1 MIDTLAPIAPLALP
15 LLILLP
21 LAWAALSFVLGPGRG
36 AGLAIAAAAIQ
47 LLLAILL
54 AMAVGSEG
62 PRHHAAGGWGAPLGI
77 DLVADGLAA
86 AMLLL
91 TQAVALPL
99 FIFARGY
106 FHQDGSHGD
115 AAGRHFWPLAGFL
128 VAGMNALYLSEDV
141 FNLYVTLELVG
152 LAAVGLVASGG
163 GAAQTAA
170 ALRYLFAALLG
181 SGAYLL
187 GVALLYGTY
196 GSVSIATLTPAIA
209 ASPPAASE
217 VALIAALL
225 MVAGLLMKSALFPF
239 HFWLPPAHGGAPAPV
254 SALLSA
260 LVVKASIYLVLRL
273 WLGPLQPLLAPFAW
287 LPALLG
293 TGAILWGSWQAIRAE
308 RLKLLVAYS
317 TVAQLGYLFLAL
329 PLAAAGSTGVSP
341 MAVVTLQA
349 VAHGLAKAAMF
360 AAAGIILHATGRD
373 RVDAVAGI
381 AERLPL
387 TLFTF
392 ALAGV
397 SLMGLPPSGGFLA
410 KWLLIDLA
418 LAQGQW
424 PLVVVILAG
433 GLLAAIYIFR
443 VLRLAFLNLPDAV
456 IEAEHHK
463 ARVVPRSAE
472 WMAFALAAASVLLG
486 LFGGLPLLELVD
498 GTMAGVSGVAAP

>member
-1 MIDTLAPIAPLALP
+1 MTGLAATLTALALP

-21 LAWAALSFVLGPGRG
+21 LACAALAFVLGSGRG
-36 AGLAIAAAAIQ
+36 GRLAIAGAAVQLVLA
-47 LLLAILL
+47 LLLA
-54 AMAVGSEG
+54 AAVARGG
-62 PRHHAAGGWGAPLGI
+62 PLHHAAGGWGAPLGI

-99 FIFARGY
+99 FVFARGY
-106 FHQDGSHGD
+106 FHQHTAHGD

-152 LAAVGLVASGG
+152 LAAVGLVACGG

-187 GVALLYGTY
+187 GVALLYGSY
-196 GSVSIATLTPAIA
+196 GSVSIAVLTPAIA
-209 ASPPAASE
+209 ASAPASAQ

-225 MVAGLLMKSALFPF
+225 MIAGLLVKSALFPF

-273 WLGPLQPLLAPFAW
+273 WLGPLAPLLAPFAW
-287 LPALLG
+287 LPAALG
-293 TGAILWGSWQAIRAE
+293 AVAILWGSWRAIRSE
-308 RLKLLVAYS
+308 RLKLLVAWS

-329 PLAAAGSTGVSP
+329 PLAGAGSTGATSE
-341 MAVVTLQA
+341 AVITLQMI
-349 VAHGLAKAAMF
+349 VHGLAKAAMF

-373 RVDAVAGI
+373 RVDDVAGI

-418 LAQGQW
+418 MAHGAW
-424 PLVVVILAG
+424 PLVAVILAG
-433 GLLAAIYIFR
+433 GLLAAVYTFR
-443 VLRLAFLNLPDAV
+443 VLRMAFLNLPEAV

-486 LFGGLPLLELVD
+486 LFGGLPLLQLL
-498 GTMAGVSGVAAP
+498 GGVTP